1 MLLSNVVKFGGSP
14 MRKLGGLNPATL
26 DRETWITVGGRFGFD
41 VGAGTFVAGE
51 SVSVK
56 SALPQ
61 AYRHPYSWRMPR
73 EAGSLG
79 SFNEISGEGA
89 IDAANLAGGLAAV
102 SSMTGAGTLSSAI
115 TGLAEVISTLTGAG
129 TLSAERSAT
138 AVLEATIAGVGDVV
152 ASIVALLAAEATL
165 SGSGEISS
173 AEMES
178 FLALAATIAASGALT
193 GDLAG
198 ALAAQASLSGT
209 GSVAANLNA
218 IAGAAAGLSGSGT
231 LVGAL
236 LALGNAVATVAG
248 TGAVSGTMR
257 ADGALEAEINVA
269 NSDPLSPNA
278 LAAAVWNALAAEFN
292 ATGSFGE
299 LVQNNVGVDYDRIL
313 REIRDALVPH
323 IWGAS

>member
-1 MLLSNVVKFGGSP
+1 
-14 MRKLGGLNPATL
+14 MRTMGGLNAGTL
-26 DRETWITVGGRFGFD
+26 DRERWITAGGQFGFD
-41 VGAGTFVAGE
+41 AGE
-51 SVSVK
+51 ATVVGGESISNK

-73 EAGSLG
+73 KPGSIG
-79 SFNEISGEGA
+79 SFNEILGVGDV
-89 IDAANLAGGLAAV
+89 DAANLAGGLAAV
-102 SSMTGAGTLSSAI
+102 ATMTGAGTLTSAI

-129 TLSAERSAT
+129 TLSAVRSAT
-138 AVLEATIAGVGDVV
+138 AVLEATIAGLSTVT

-165 SGSGEISS
+165 SGTGTISS

-178 FLALAATIAASGALT
+178 FLALAATIAASGSLT

-198 ALAAQASLSGT
+198 ALAAQANLSGA

-218 IAGAAAGLSGSGT
+218 IAGAAASLSGSGT

-236 LALGNAVATVAG
+236 LALGNAVATLAG
-248 TGAVSGTMR
+248 TGAASGTMR

-278 LAAAVWNALAAEFN
+278 LAAAVWNALAIEFN
-292 ATGSFGE
+292 CTGTFGE